1 MLFPIAPS
9 VHWWFFASYFISD
22 RALFY
27 IWINLILYPI
37 ERFSLIKCGTLAN
50 KSYLWWH
57 IFLPTASDILTS
69 PRTSNKMSS
78 DINNIYKVAESE
90 EKELVPG
97 LQKKYCNNR
106 SGSRKK
112 CEYYSALHVNGVKK
126 PIPFYSLL
134 LSYTMMRPLRIWWS
148 E

>member
-1 MLFPIAPS
+1 
-9 VHWWFFASYFISD
+9 
-22 RALFY
+22 
-27 IWINLILYPI
+27 
-37 ERFSLIKCGTLAN
+37 
-50 KSYLWWH
+50 
-57 IFLPTASDILTS
+57 
-69 PRTSNKMSS
+69 MSS

-126 PIPFYSLL
+126 PIPFYSLDVNISVDYRVKTSWRAISCVL
-134 LSYTMMRPLRIWWS
+134 
-148 E
+148 